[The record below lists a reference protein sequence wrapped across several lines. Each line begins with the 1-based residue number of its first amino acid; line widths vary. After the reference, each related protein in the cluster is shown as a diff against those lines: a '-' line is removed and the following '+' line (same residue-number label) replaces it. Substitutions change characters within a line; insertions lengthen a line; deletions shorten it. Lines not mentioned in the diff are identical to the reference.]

1 MVLETIIARVLRHV
15 TETGKNSLLKKSSLH
30 ILLLIIASIALVSAQ
45 SSVSF
50 HDGDDTIES
59 HDYDRMGQYV
69 MDFPYGSDSY
79 IDNSITNENILLT
92 ICHPQLSEEDVF
104 DIAYV
109 SQDGLLKSSI
119 FHYRP
124 VVNSVTS
131 TDLANETVNCST
143 IDVDIASTK
152 ALYPGSVM
160 PIIKKSGERSDN
172 DSQIIMENSTLFF
185 NGSYIPGVQA
195 TPVPDTY
202 NLLIRKVLD
211 QNGSEITPVSR
222 QLVVD
227 LLDKDNDTI
236 SKEIIAPDES
246 LVYDGTFSGGEKMY
260 VNGIPVFEIEM
271 YHPCGPID
279 NPGYYVMNSSST
291 STEAHNR
298 KTSCITIEN
307 ISDVT
312 LNFAQGFVSGDGNAS
327 YGSMKND
334 TCAVIVKNADNITFE
349 NFKSYNFFNGLCVEN
364 STVTLYEGQVS
375 HNGNG
380 IRLSEDSNVSFS
392 GGKFSNDHLDFV
404 ATDNSNFHL
413 KNCLFTPINQ
423 STATEIDVDAED
435 VSLNSIEQ
443 EPPLPDTITY
453 DGRSLHD
460 MGQFIEMK
468 NTSSDNSHA
477 TLSFYYD
484 RYLLSDPERS
494 IPVSNLSIYEY
505 NGSLS
510 VMNESGRNVKRWTGG
525 TWSSLDTIYSIEE
538 SRIISPTIRG
548 FSVFAPLGFPEKKDE
563 QSSTGGTGGG
573 GDSSSGS
580 TVSTSPSPD
589 TNKTVSLHFDA
600 IDSISLMQ
608 GEFKNLTF
616 SIRTSEHTTLHNV
629 TVSARTPPGW
639 NRTGWER
646 DRILSNASITDSLLI
661 SSYINS
667 MTGMFSIPVTLEAVD
682 HEGEQVKE
690 VDIVNVS
697 IVPRQ
702 DLRRL
707 SVEEYPPRI
716 TAKPYSRL
724 AVSFKV
730 SNAGDL
736 DLDNIT
742 LQVEPNEC
750 IHHIQGEHSIPVGE
764 TDTLDYLFRFTGKE
778 NMQCTVDLHFDSR
791 GDTVA
796 IVPMDIL
803 ISDDGDGSI
812 PFVHYS
818 LLILLF
824 IWSLFSIIVI
834 RRRNRRIK
842 L

>member
-15 TETGKNSLLKKSSLH
+15 IETGKNCLLKKSSLH

-50 HDGDDTIES
+50 HDCNDKIES
-59 HDYDRMGQYV
+59 QDYDRMGQSV
-69 MDFPYGSDSY
+69 MGFPYGSDSY
-79 IDNSITNENILLT
+79 IDNSITNDNIFLT
-92 ICHPQLSEEDVF
+92 ICHPQLSEGDML

-124 VVNSVTS
+124 VVNTVTS
-131 TDLANETVNCST
+131 TDFANETVNCST

-152 ALYPGSVM
+152 ALYPGLVM

-202 NLLIRKVLD
+202 NFLIRKVLD
-211 QNGSEITPVSR
+211 QNGSEITLVSR

-236 SKEIIAPDES
+236 SKQIIAPDKS
-246 LVYDGTFSGGEKMY
+246 LVYKGAFSGGEKMY

-271 YHPCGPID
+271 YNPCGPI
-279 NPGYYVMNSSST
+279 NNSGYYIMNSSSS

-298 KTSCITIEN
+298 KTTCITIEN

-312 LNFAQGFVSGDGNAS
+312 LNFAQGFVSGDGNES

-334 TCAVIVKNADNITFE
+334 TCAVIVKNAFNITFE

-380 IRLSEDSNVSFS
+380 ISLSGDSNVSFY
-392 GGKFSNDHLDFV
+392 GGKFSNEHLDFL
-404 ATDNSNFHL
+404 ATNNSSFHL
-413 KNCLFTPINQ
+413 KNCLFNPINQ
-423 STATEIDVDAED
+423 STVTEIDVDAED

-443 EPPLPDTITY
+443 EPPLSDAITH

-484 RYLLSDPERS
+484 RYLLSDPERP
-494 IPVSNLSIYEY
+494 ILISNLSIYEY

-510 VMNESGRNVKRWTGG
+510 VINESGRNIKRWTGG

-538 SRIISPTIRG
+538 SRIISPTIRE

-563 QSSTGGTGGG
+563 RSSTGGTGGG

-580 TVSTSPSPD
+580 TVSTSPPPY
-589 TNKTVSLHFDA
+589 TNKTVFHHFDA

-616 SIRTSEHTTLHNV
+616 HIQTSEHTALHNV
-629 TVSARTPPGW
+629 TVTARTPPGW
-639 NRTGWER
+639 NQTSWEQ
-646 DRILSNASITDSLLI
+646 DMISPDVSITNSLLI
-661 SSYINS
+661 SSFINS
-667 MTGMFSIPVTLEAVD
+667 MTGIFFIPVTMEAVNQ
-682 HEGEQVKE
+682 EGEQVKE
-690 VDIVNVS
+690 VDMVNVS

-707 SVEEYPPRI
+707 QVEEYP
-716 TAKPYSRL
+716 
-724 AVSFKV
+724 
-730 SNAGDL
+730 
-736 DLDNIT
+736 
-742 LQVEPNEC
+742 
-750 IHHIQGEHSIPVGE
+750 
-764 TDTLDYLFRFTGKE
+764 
-778 NMQCTVDLHFDSR
+778 
-791 GDTVA
+791 
-796 IVPMDIL
+796 
-803 ISDDGDGSI
+803 
-812 PFVHYS
+812 
-818 LLILLF
+818 
-824 IWSLFSIIVI
+824 
-834 RRRNRRIK
+834 
-842 L
+842 